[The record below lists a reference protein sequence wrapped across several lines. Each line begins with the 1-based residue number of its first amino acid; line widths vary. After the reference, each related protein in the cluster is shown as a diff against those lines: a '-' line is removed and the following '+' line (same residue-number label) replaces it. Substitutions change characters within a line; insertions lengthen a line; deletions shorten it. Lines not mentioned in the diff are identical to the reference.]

1 MTEMTN
7 IYDTLKERGFFS
19 QVTDEG
25 AVRGLFEAER
35 VTAYTGYDPTAQSLH
50 IGNLLTIMPLVH
62 LERAGHRPIAVVG
75 GGTVMVGDPSGKTE
89 LRKMLD
95 EGTIEEQ
102 TGSIRKQ
109 LSSYLDFD
117 SGASL
122 IENNAEWI
130 LGLNYIEFL
139 RNVGKH
145 FSVNRMLSFESYKIR
160 METGLSFLE
169 FNYQIL
175 QAYDFLV
182 LFRKHGCK
190 LQMGGD
196 DQWGNIVSGTD
207 LIRRIEAAQAHGM
220 TYPLVETASGVK
232 MGKTVAGAIWLDQ
245 EHTSPYDFY
254 QYWINIDD
262 RDVKRFLGYFTF
274 LPMEEVE
281 RLGSL
286 EGADIRK
293 AKQALAYEATAIT
306 HGKEEA
312 ERAKEAAESAFAGD
326 GKADGV
332 PVHHLDRKALDEG
345 IPVVRLFMDTG
356 LSASKSEARRLI
368 KQGGASVN
376 NEKVPDIEHL
386 VTSSMLDDE
395 GVLMLR
401 AGKKRYVR
409 VKVRS

>member
-1 MTEMTN
+1 MTN

-145 FSVNRMLSFESYKIR
+145 FSVIRMLSFESYKIR

-207 LIRRIEAAQAHGM
+207 LIRRLEAAQAHGM

-232 MGKTVAGAIWLDQ
+232 MGKTDPPPKTHPQ
-245 EHTSPYDFY
+245 EHTTPND
-254 QYWINIDD
+254 
-262 RDVKRFLGYFTF
+262 
-274 LPMEEVE
+274 
-281 RLGSL
+281 
-286 EGADIRK
+286 
-293 AKQALAYEATAIT
+293 
-306 HGKEEA
+306 
-312 ERAKEAAESAFAGD
+312 
-326 GKADGV
+326 
-332 PVHHLDRKALDEG
+332 
-345 IPVVRLFMDTG
+345 
-356 LSASKSEARRLI
+356 
-368 KQGGASVN
+368 
-376 NEKVPDIEHL
+376 
-386 VTSSMLDDE
+386 
-395 GVLMLR
+395 
-401 AGKKRYVR
+401 
-409 VKVRS
+409 